1 MFTLGSFAVVFT
13 AVSSVA
19 ALAIPR
25 ASAPAGWA
33 TALESYDVYHTRY
46 MALGCN
52 TQHNTAF
59 FDQCC
64 HPILASQNL
73 ETTLPKQCIPSTSS
87 SADVTTTSASDDEYD
102 DCDDDEADE
111 PTSTSPVVTF
121 TSVAP
126 STTHSA
132 SPTTMTS
139 PTSTPTQTSQTNTAV
154 NSGGFAT
161 YFYQNGVAGACGTV
175 HQDTDMIAAID
186 SRRYGNTGDKSP
198 LCGRKVK
205 ITNPANNKSVV
216 VTIADACPT
225 CQNSN
230 SIDLSLSAFMKIAPL
245 SQGMV
250 AINWAFQ

>member
-33 TALESYDVYHTRY
+33 TALE
-46 MALGCN
+46 
-52 TQHNTAF
+52 
-59 FDQCC
+59 
-64 HPILASQNL
+64 ASQNL

-175 HQDTDMIAAID
+175 HQDTDMIAAI
-186 SRRYGNTGDKSP
+186 
-198 LCGRKVK
+198 
-205 ITNPANNKSVV
+205 
-216 VTIADACPT
+216 
-225 CQNSN
+225 
-230 SIDLSLSAFMKIAPL
+230 
-245 SQGMV
+245 
-250 AINWAFQ
+250 